1 MSEYGLSGSATYAVT
16 YDTFDQL
23 MDVLPDND
31 VQQITAQ
38 NMRNVVYTLWEN
50 GGGGGGGSFSYT
62 QTAPFSQGSVDK
74 VGGIASGTT
83 FSNVSLQDLFDRIFF
98 PAVGGAYTISTSP
111 PALEFGNQSNKTD
124 VSVSITRKNPS
135 ISQITV
141 GNGQGGFLTP
151 APSIPANF
159 NGNTSKTYEDVTV
172 IQNTNTTYVLTVVDS
187 TGTKIPEASVT
198 WFFPRWYG
206 SIDLLNGNLNAGNFS
221 SSEKNSIIS
230 LLKGGDND
238 WAPVWNENASTRIS
252 FKAAAGQLSNVT
264 VIPVNTNSCHI
275 VLIWPVSDYG
285 DGDPSGYTFG
295 VQAGRPFIDLG
306 VHNVENQYGNIRSC
320 RIWIKDFKSAGTES
334 FTINN

>member
-16 YDTFDQL
+16 FDTFDQL

-50 GGGGGGGSFSYT
+50 GGGGGGSFSYT
-62 QTAPFSQGSVDK
+62 QTAPFSQGSVNT
-74 VGGIASGTT
+74 VGGIGSGTT
-83 FSNVSLQDLFDRIFF
+83 FSNVSLQDLFDRMFF

-111 PALEFGNQSNKTD
+111 AAIEFNNPSNKTD
-124 VSVSITRKNPS
+124 VIVSITRKNPS

-141 GNGQGGFLTP
+141 SNGQGGFLSPPP
-151 APSIPANF
+151 AIPANF
-159 NGNTSKTYEDVTV
+159 NDNTSKTYEDVTV
-172 IQNTNTTYVLTVVDS
+172 IPNTKTTYTLTVVDS
-187 TGTKIPEASVT
+187 TGTKTPEASVT

-206 SIDLLNGNLNAGNFS
+206 SIDLINPNLNAGNFGP
-221 SSEKNSIIS
+221 SEKTEIIN
-230 LLKGGDND
+230 LLKGGDLD
-238 WAPVWNENASTRIS
+238 WAPVWNNSSRTS
-252 FKAAAGQLSNVT
+252 FKAASGQLSGVT
-264 VIPVNTNSCHI
+264 VIPKNTNSCHI
-275 VLIWPVSDYG
+275 ILIWPEGDYG

-306 VHNVENQYGNIRSC
+306 EWPVENQYGNVQTC